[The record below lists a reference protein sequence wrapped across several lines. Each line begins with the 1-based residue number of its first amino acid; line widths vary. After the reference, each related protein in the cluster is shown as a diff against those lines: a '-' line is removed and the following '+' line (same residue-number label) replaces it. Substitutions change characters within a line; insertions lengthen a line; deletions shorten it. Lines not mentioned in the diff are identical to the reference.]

1 MCDTLCVV
9 GSDRTLFAK
18 NSDRPR
24 DEVQV
29 VESHPPRR
37 AGGSLRTTHLE
48 LDDAGA
54 CAVVGSRPTW
64 MWGFEHGVNEHR
76 VAIGNERIFTTD
88 DPHDAPAALTG
99 MDLVRL
105 GLERSRSADEAL
117 DVMTTLLE
125 THGQGGRCS
134 EHEDDPYWSSF
145 LVADPY
151 GAWVLETSGRTWAAR
166 AVDDG
171 AAISNRVTLGVD
183 WSRSSSDLRV
193 GDDFMARLD
202 PSVPTEPSDIRLEAT
217 RSCVATGASTLSP
230 RDLVATLRH
239 HGTRPWGAPGSD
251 PSDVELPPEPGA
263 PGWDGFTVCWHIRT
277 VQSTTAAMVAELP
290 VDDDSPLRAWFA
302 LGSPCASVFV
312 PTFPPNS
319 HKMLTYP
326 ETWDRFARL
335 RDRVEADGS
344 ALREIRAR
352 LAPLETRL
360 WEIADEVAA
369 SPKERG
375 VFHAQVWD
383 SIDQALVRLG
393 VRERRLGV

>member
-1 MCDTLCVV
+1 MCDTLCVI

-29 VESHPPRR
+29 VEAHAAR
-37 AGGSLRTTHLE
+37 ASGTSLRTTHLE
-48 LDDAGA
+48 IDDAGA
-54 CAVVGSRPTW
+54 CAVVGSRPAW

-105 GLERSRSADEAL
+105 GLERGRSADEAL
-117 DVMTTLLE
+117 DVMTSLLE
-125 THGQGGRCS
+125 VHGQGGRCA

-145 LVADPY
+145 LVADPR
-151 GAWVLETSGRTWAAR
+151 GAWVLETSDRTWAAR

-171 AAISNRVTLGVD
+171 AAISNRVTLGSD
-183 WSRSSSDLRV
+183 WSRASSDLTA
-193 GDDFMARLD
+193 GDDFMQRLD
-202 PSVPTEPSDIRLEAT
+202 PAVPTEPSDVRLTAT
-217 RSCVATGASTLSP
+217 RSCVATGASALGP

-239 HGTRPWGAPGSD
+239 HGKRSWGAPGSD
-251 PSDVELPPEPGA
+251 PSDFDPPPEPGA

-290 VDDDSPLRAWFA
+290 ADDAAPLRAWFA

-312 PTFPPNS
+312 PAFPPDAPDALA
-319 HKMLTYP
+319 KP
-326 ETWDRFARL
+326 DTWERFARL
-335 RDRVEADGS
+335 RDRVEADGE
-344 ALREIRAR
+344 ALREVRAVLGPVETALWDEADSE
-352 LAPLETRL
+352 LAWR
-360 WEIADEVAA
+360 AVD
-369 SPKERG
+369 
-375 VFHAQVWD
+375 D
-383 SIDQALVRLG
+383 ALTQLG
-393 VRERRLGV
+393 V